1 MYVLYT
7 CIIFILITLC
17 PWCVTCLYKVIADVG
32 LSDHWQDVG
41 LTPLH
46 CLASPAEGIDQ

>member
-1 MYVLYT
+1 MFYVNILSVSKGFLYT
-7 CIIFILITLC
+7 WGI
-17 PWCVTCLYKVIADVG
+17 TCLYKVVADVG

-46 CLASPAEGIDQ
+46 RLASPTEGIDQ